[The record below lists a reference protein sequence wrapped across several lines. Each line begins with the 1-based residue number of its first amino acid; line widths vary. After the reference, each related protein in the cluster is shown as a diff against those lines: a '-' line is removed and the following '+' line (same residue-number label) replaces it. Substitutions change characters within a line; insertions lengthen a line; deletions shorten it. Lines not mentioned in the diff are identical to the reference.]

1 MTAFEIREELA
12 NRYNLEIHDVCCYH
26 CEYWGYN
33 RGKVLNSQCE
43 SRCTKRKK
51 NWTWASQYCRGF
63 IPKEKR

>member
-12 NRYNLEIHDVCCYH
+12 NRYNLEIRNVCCYH

-43 SRCTKRKK
+43 SRCTKRMKD
-51 NWTWASQYCRGF
+51 WAWASQYCRGF
-63 IPKEKR
+63 VPKSGK

>member
-12 NRYNLEIHDVCCYH
+12 NRYNLEIRDVCCYH

-43 SRCTKRKK
+43 SRCTKRMKD
-51 NWTWASQYCRGF
+51 WTWSSQYCRGF
-63 IPKEKR
+63 VPKSGK